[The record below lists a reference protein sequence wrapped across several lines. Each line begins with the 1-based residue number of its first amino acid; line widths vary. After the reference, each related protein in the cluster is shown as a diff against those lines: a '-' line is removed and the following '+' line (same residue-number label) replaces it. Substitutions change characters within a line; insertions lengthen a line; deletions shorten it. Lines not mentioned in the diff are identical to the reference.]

1 VVGYFKKSLINKKT
15 MVIFKQEKII
25 TFSNRYGEV
34 MTMKRD
40 LNGNLLVHHE
50 DCNKDFELLTKFTSN
65 YILNQ
70 EELVAI
76 TEFIKECNN
85 IQETELV

>member
-1 VVGYFKKSLINKKT
+1 MT
-15 MVIFKQEKII
+15 IFKQEKIK

-40 LNGNLLVHHE
+40 LSGNLLVHHE
-50 DCNKDFELLTKFTSN
+50 DCNKGFESLIKFATS
-65 YILNQ
+65 YVLNQ
-70 EELVAI
+70 EELIAI